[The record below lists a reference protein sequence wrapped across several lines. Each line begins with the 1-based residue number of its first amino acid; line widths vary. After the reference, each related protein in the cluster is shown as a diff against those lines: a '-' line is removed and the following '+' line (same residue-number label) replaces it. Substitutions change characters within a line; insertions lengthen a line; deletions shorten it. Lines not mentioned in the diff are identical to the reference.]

1 MSTTTASVA
10 APVDEARDRRIPLG
24 SLRDMLEITRR
35 NLIGYT
41 RVPQLLIFSTVQ
53 PVIFVLLFRYAFGG
67 AVKLPHF
74 PYPYVDYLM
83 PGIFVQTVVFGSIAT
98 AIGIATDMK
107 SGLTERFHALPMS
120 RWAVLTGR
128 TLADL
133 LRNVFVVVLMM
144 VVGYAVGWRV
154 HTDFIHL
161 VGGGLLVLLFGY
173 TMSWIFAAVGL
184 AVGDPE
190 SARAASFPV
199 LAPLVFASGAF
210 VPVSTMPDWLQ
221 TFANHQPVSIT
232 ATAVRELMVGGAI
245 ASDVWNAIGWDLGIL
260 VVFAPIAVRLY
271 RRAV

>member
-1 MSTTTASVA
+1 
-10 APVDEARDRRIPLG
+10 
-24 SLRDMLEITRR
+24 
-35 NLIGYT
+35 
-41 RVPQLLIFSTVQ
+41 
-53 PVIFVLLFRYAFGG
+53 
-67 AVKLPHF
+67 
-74 PYPYVDYLM
+74 M
-83 PGIFVQTVVFGSIAT
+83 PGIVVQTVVFGSIAT

-173 TMSWIFAAVGL
+173 TMSWIFVAVGL

-190 SARAASFPV
+190 SA
-199 LAPLVFASGAF
+199 
-210 VPVSTMPDWLQ
+210 
-221 TFANHQPVSIT
+221 
-232 ATAVRELMVGGAI
+232 
-245 ASDVWNAIGWDLGIL
+245 
-260 VVFAPIAVRLY
+260 
-271 RRAV
+271 